1 MIFKLSFYFTRIWT
15 NKRYI
20 SDIELKESTLIVHV
34 SYIFFNHL
42 TNPVS
47 QGNIPT
53 IKNLKGVLKM
63 LCDELYNELCQLLTN
78 FETGERP
85 VDANDFYSLLVK
97 IQNNWELVV
106 HCQ

>member
-1 MIFKLSFYFTRIWT
+1 
-15 NKRYI
+15 
-20 SDIELKESTLIVHV
+20 
-34 SYIFFNHL
+34 
-42 TNPVS
+42 
-47 QGNIPT
+47 
-53 IKNLKGVLKM
+53 M

-97 IQNNWELVV
+97 IQTNWELVV

>member
-1 MIFKLSFYFTRIWT
+1 
-15 NKRYI
+15 
-20 SDIELKESTLIVHV
+20 
-34 SYIFFNHL
+34 
-42 TNPVS
+42 
-47 QGNIPT
+47 
-53 IKNLKGVLKM
+53 M

-106 HCQ
+106 FCHIAKPERKNTRLSSWNN

>member
-1 MIFKLSFYFTRIWT
+1 M
-15 NKRYI
+15 
-20 SDIELKESTLIVHV
+20 IVHV

-42 TNPVS
+42 TNPAS